1 MSAQF
6 PEQDGWI
13 WRNGEFIPWQDARIH
28 VMTHAVHYGSS
39 VFEGIR
45 CYRTPEGPAVLRLR
59 DHIRRFL
66 DSARIYR
73 MDTGYDVEE
82 LSELCLELIRRN
94 RLEECYIR
102 PLTFRG
108 YGAAGLNPATSPVD
122 TYLIC
127 WPWGAYLG
135 AEALNKGVDVCVSSW
150 QRPTPNTFPTLAK
163 AGGHYLN
170 AQLMKMEAVAN
181 GYAEAI
187 ALNQQGLVS
196 EGSGQNIFLVRDG
209 RLLTP
214 PVDGAMLPGI
224 TRDCVIK
231 LAEELGIEVVY
242 GQVPRE
248 ALYIADELFFT
259 GTAAEVSPIRS
270 VDRIPIGKGEPG
282 PVARKLQEELLGLA
296 KGERPDPYGWL
307 THVGSSEEDGGA
319 RADQKAATE
328 TDQEL
333 KAKVTG

>member
-13 WRNGEFIPWQDARIH
+13 WRNGEFIPWMEARIH
-28 VMTHAVHYGSS
+28 VMSHVVHYGSS

-45 CYRTPEGPAVLRLR
+45 CYRTPKGPAVLRLQ
-59 DHIRRFL
+59 DHLRRFV
-66 DSARIYR
+66 DSAKIYR
-73 MDTGYDVEE
+73 MDVGYSAEE
-82 LSELCLELIRRN
+82 LGEVSLELIRRN
-94 RLEECYIR
+94 RLEECYLR
-102 PLTFRG
+102 PLSLRG
-108 YGAAGLNPATSPVD
+108 YGAAGLNPATSPVE

-150 QRPTPNTFPTLAK
+150 QRPSPNTFPTLAK

-187 ALNQQGLVS
+187 ALNREGRVS
-196 EGSGQNIFLVRDG
+196 EGSGQNLFLVRRG
-209 RLLTP
+209 TLITP

-224 TRDCVIK
+224 TRDCVLT
-231 LAEELGIEVVY
+231 LAKELEIPTLMEE
-242 GQVPRE
+242 VPRE
-248 ALYIADELFFT
+248 ALYVADELFFT

-270 VDRIPIGKGEPG
+270 VDRIPVGNGEPG
-282 PVARKLQEELLGLA
+282 PIARRLQEELLGLA

-307 THVGSSEEDGGA
+307 TRVPANEP
-319 RADQKAATE
+319 
-328 TDQEL
+328 TDSQAVE
-333 KAKVTG
+333 AKVTG